1 MLTCRRVLFCLLKVK
16 NWLISVQNRSD
27 GAFKDTKTRE
37 ISQMAYSSTFFF
49 MYDLLVVCLLGVVS
63 SNEDGFLIGS

>member
-1 MLTCRRVLFCLLKVK
+1 MRDFPDGLLI
-16 NWLISVQNRSD
+16 N
-27 GAFKDTKTRE
+27 F
-37 ISQMAYSSTFFF
+37 YF